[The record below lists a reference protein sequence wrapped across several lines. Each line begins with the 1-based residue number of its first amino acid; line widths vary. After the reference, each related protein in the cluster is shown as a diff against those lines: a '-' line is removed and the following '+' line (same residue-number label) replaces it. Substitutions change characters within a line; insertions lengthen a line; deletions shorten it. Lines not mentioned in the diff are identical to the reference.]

1 MIEPDV
7 SREEIAAF
15 ALAKFKLRR
24 RRAMMVWHPAA
35 KQLEIIAELSNAQTF
50 PAKIRLIA
58 RGKIRGFG

>member
-1 MIEPDV
+1 
-7 SREEIAAF
+7 
-15 ALAKFKLRR
+15 
-24 RRAMMVWHPAA
+24 MMVWHPAA